1 MSTSRR
7 DILERCASTA
17 VRNVAGL
24 GSPGAIRSALFYVP
38 SHRSG
43 ICDTGARQGPFY
55 IQGRYGNASTYQ
67 TEYGQPRMAGVD

>member
-1 MSTSRR
+1 MMLIPRR

-24 GSPGAIRSALFYVP
+24 GSPGAIRCALFYVP

-43 ICDTGARQGPFY
+43 ICDKGARQGPFY
-55 IQGRYGNASTYQ
+55 
-67 TEYGQPRMAGVD
+67 

>member
-24 GSPGAIRSALFYVP
+24 GSPGAIRCASFVYV
-38 SHRSG
+38 SSVWDLRHR
-43 ICDTGARQGPFY
+43 GATRPLLLTQ
-55 IQGRYGNASTYQ
+55 
-67 TEYGQPRMAGVD
+67 QPTQEEEE